1 MKTSSSLSVRENRA
15 FTLVELLV
23 VIVIISVLA
32 GFLVPQLMV
41 TYKDGINLKT
51 RAVAMEL
58 KNGIQAFQADY
69 GRFPVDSA
77 AANDAD
83 AVLVTD
89 GSTTVVDSLMGLP
102 ANAGSQE
109 LNPRMTKFSEF
120 PPAKGD
126 YHGVLTGTRPHA
138 LHDYWGRPF
147 QVILDTNGDH
157 QVENPDAKSS
167 DPKVSMPG
175 GKPVGAFL
183 PLEVIVFSAGRDG
196 VPHTADDVA
205 SWR

>member
-41 TYKDGINLKT
+41 AYQDSINLKT

-77 AANDAD
+77 SATDAD

-102 ANAGSQE
+102 ASAGSQE
-109 LNPRMTKFSEF
+109 LNPRATRFSEF
-120 PPAKGD
+120 PPAKGN
-126 YHGVLTGTRPHA
+126 YSGVLTGTRPYA

-196 VPHTADDVA
+196 VPHTADDVV